1 MMLESFPQF
10 ILSLFL
16 MQSLQIKEPLNIVS
30 CCASAISVL
39 YGLGDFVA
47 MYSNNGDPDYPFSKT
62 VWGAVS
68 TLIDTLLRSFILAY
82 WMTISK
88 AYVIIVP
95 FVFIF
100 IMGIVIFIKN
110 KRHEIENF
118 FGSFIA
124 AIISLG
130 CSSFEHNG
138 AYFAHFTFRPL
149 SKGVFAAIVIIF
161 SIYFGISASP
171 EVFDTSDFPSNDT
184 NHEPSPN
191 ITNDFKPSDCSTL
204 CQGNRTDEEQEAFE
218 YYCNNL
224 WETIDPEIHQS
235 ILIVIG
241 ILFFLS
247 MLEWLLESYFDW
259 MPYKKLYEGANPNY
273 IMGGSKGK
281 KNQQI
286 ELQEVEHI
294 KSLQDQEDSNPDPC
308 VQNPDSAPNFIEDG
322 SKNEENQQR
331 ELQEIEYSK
340 PLRDEEDSNA
350 DPIVQN

>member
-1 MMLESFPQF
+1 
-10 ILSLFL
+10 
-16 MQSLQIKEPLNIVS
+16 MQALQIQEPLNIVS
-30 CCASAISVL
+30 CCASAISVI

-47 MYSNNGDPDYPFSKT
+47 MWSSGNEESTFQADYPFSKT
-62 VWGAVS
+62 VWG
-68 TLIDTLLRSFILAY
+68 TLSSCIDTLLRSFILAY

-171 EVFDTSDFPSNDT
+171 EVFDTSDFPSNAT
-184 NHEPSPN
+184 NYEPSPFYLN
-191 ITNDFKPSDCSTL
+191 TSIIKNVFKPSDCSTL

-218 YYCNNL
+218 NYCNNL
-224 WETIDPEIHQS
+224 WEIVDPEIHQS

-241 ILFFLS
+241 ILFFFS
-247 MLEWLLESYFDW
+247 MLEWLLESYFEW